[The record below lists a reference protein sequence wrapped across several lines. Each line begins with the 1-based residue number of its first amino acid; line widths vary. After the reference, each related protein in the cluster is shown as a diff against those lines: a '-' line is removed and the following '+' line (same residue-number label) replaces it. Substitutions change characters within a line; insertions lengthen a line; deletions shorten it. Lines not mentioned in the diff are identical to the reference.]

1 MITKKHV
8 ISFLA
13 TGTFLYGLAASVQAA
28 EPFIYPAE
36 GQTAEQQEKDKYD
49 CYVWAKGQSGYDQ
62 MNPPKA
68 STGSAPAQPRAIQGA
83 ARGAAAG
90 AAIGAIAGDAGKGAA
105 IGAATGGI
113 GRASR
118 NSRANQQ
125 QQAQAQQQQASI
137 AQLSDGYSRAYS
149 VCLEGRGYQVK

>member
-1 MITKKHV
+1 MIKKHL
-8 ISFLA
+8 ISFLVSGA
-13 TGTFLYGLAASVQAA
+13 FLYGITASIQAA
-28 EPFIYPAE
+28 EPFIYPSK
-36 GQTAEQQEKDKYD
+36 GQTAQQQEKDKYD
-49 CYVWAKGQSGYDQ
+49 CYVWAKGQAGYDP
-62 MNPPKA
+62 MNPPQVSSG
-68 STGSAPAQPRAIQGA
+68 STAGQPRAIRGA

-113 GRASR
+113 GRAAR
-118 NSRANQQ
+118 NANASQQ

-149 VCLEGRGYQVK
+149 ACLEGRGYQVK

>member
-1 MITKKHV
+1 MITKTHL

-13 TGTFLYGLAASVQAA
+13 SGALLYGMTTSVQAA
-28 EPFIYPAE
+28 EPFIYPAN
-36 GQTAEQQEKDKYD
+36 GQTAQQVEKDKYD
-49 CYVWAKGQSGYDQ
+49 CYVWAKGQSGYDP
-62 MNPPKA
+62 MNPPQA
-68 STGSAPAQPRAIQGA
+68 STSSTAAQPKAIQGA

-105 IGAATGGI
+105 IGATVGGL

-118 NSRANQQ
+118 NSRASQQ